1 MSDNEL
7 RDQNKKKYDK
17 NLQRINEITK
27 QIIEGGWDNYYKNE
41 KIEEIPW
48 IDKELDFDLEEELNI
63 LQLNKGVFLDLGTG
77 TGTQAIQLA
86 QRGFNIIASDISETI
101 IKKKSP

>member
-1 MSDNEL
+1 MNW

-17 NLQRINEITK
+17 NFQRINEITK

-63 LQLNKGVFLDLGTG
+63 LQLNK
-77 TGTQAIQLA
+77 
-86 QRGFNIIASDISETI
+86 
-101 IKKKSP
+101 

>member
-17 NLQRINEITK
+17 NFQRINEITK

-63 LQLNKGVFLDLGTG
+63 LQLNK
-77 TGTQAIQLA
+77 
-86 QRGFNIIASDISETI
+86 
-101 IKKKSP
+101 

>member
-17 NLQRINEITK
+17 NLQRVNEITK

-48 IDKELDFDLEEELNI
+48 IDKEVDFDLEEELNI
-63 LQLNKGVFLDLGTG
+63 LQLNK
-77 TGTQAIQLA
+77 
-86 QRGFNIIASDISETI
+86 
-101 IKKKSP
+101 

>member
-63 LQLNKGVFLDLGTG
+63 LQLNK
-77 TGTQAIQLA
+77 
-86 QRGFNIIASDISETI
+86 
-101 IKKKSP
+101 

>member
-1 MSDNEL
+1 MNW

-17 NLQRINEITK
+17 NFQRINEITK

-48 IDKELDFDLEEELNI
+48 IDKEEI
-63 LQLNKGVFLDLGTG
+63 LT
-77 TGTQAIQLA
+77 
-86 QRGFNIIASDISETI
+86 
-101 IKKKSP
+101 

>member
-41 KIEEIPW
+41 KI
-48 IDKELDFDLEEELNI
+48 
-63 LQLNKGVFLDLGTG
+63 
-77 TGTQAIQLA
+77 
-86 QRGFNIIASDISETI
+86 
-101 IKKKSP
+101 

>member
-1 MSDNEL
+1 MNW
-7 RDQNKKKYDK
+7 RDQNKKKYNK
-17 NLQRINEITK
+17 NFQRINEITK

-63 LQLNKGVFLDLGTG
+63 LQLNK
-77 TGTQAIQLA
+77 
-86 QRGFNIIASDISETI
+86 
-101 IKKKSP
+101 

>member
-41 KIEEIPW
+41 KIEEILW

-63 LQLNKGVFLDLGTG
+63 LQLNK
-77 TGTQAIQLA
+77 
-86 QRGFNIIASDISETI
+86 
-101 IKKKSP
+101 

>member
-1 MSDNEL
+1 MNW

-17 NLQRINEITK
+17 NFQRINEITK

-41 KIEEIPW
+41 KIEEILW

-63 LQLNKGVFLDLGTG
+63 LQLNK
-77 TGTQAIQLA
+77 
-86 QRGFNIIASDISETI
+86 
-101 IKKKSP
+101 

>member
-1 MSDNEL
+1 MNW

-17 NLQRINEITK
+17 NFQRINEITK

-48 IDKELDFDLEEELNI
+48 IDKEVDFDLEEELNI
-63 LQLNKGVFLDLGTG
+63 LQLNK
-77 TGTQAIQLA
+77 
-86 QRGFNIIASDISETI
+86 
-101 IKKKSP
+101 

>member
-17 NLQRINEITK
+17 NLQRVNEITK

-63 LQLNKGVFLDLGTG
+63 LQLNK
-77 TGTQAIQLA
+77 
-86 QRGFNIIASDISETI
+86 
-101 IKKKSP
+101 

>member
-48 IDKELDFDLEEELNI
+48 IDKEVDFDLEEELNI
-63 LQLNKGVFLDLGTG
+63 LQLNK
-77 TGTQAIQLA
+77 
-86 QRGFNIIASDISETI
+86 
-101 IKKKSP
+101 